1 MTATPSLIFPQVQ
14 TPGPTP
20 ALMDADK
27 IGQNADISRT
37 EPDTDRTDQDKNPSQ
52 PTLECPEMSGF
63 VRDSQEIQLSRRQ
76 VQALPYLVSAP
87 TLAEAARRAQI
98 TDRTLRRWLNDY
110 EFRQEFERLRRAA
123 NEISRAEIS
132 GLSLKAA
139 LVVGE
144 ALDDPNSSIRLRAAL
159 AALSLSQKA
168 NEIADLQQQL
178 DRITNSI
185 PLYGDRR
192 ATSL

>member
-1 MTATPSLIFPQVQ
+1 MTATPSLVFPQLHPQ
-14 TPGPTP
+14 DATPVRPDP
-20 ALMDADK
+20 DK
-27 IGQNADISRT
+27 TGQNADISRI
-37 EPDTDRTDQDKNPSQ
+37 EPDADRTDQDKNPSQ

-63 VRDSQEIQLSRRQ
+63 VRNSQEIQLSRRQ

-98 TDRTLRRWLNDY
+98 TDRTLRRWLHDD

-159 AALSLSQKA
+159 AALALSQKA

-178 DRITNSI
+178 DQIANSL

-192 ATSL
+192 ATSY